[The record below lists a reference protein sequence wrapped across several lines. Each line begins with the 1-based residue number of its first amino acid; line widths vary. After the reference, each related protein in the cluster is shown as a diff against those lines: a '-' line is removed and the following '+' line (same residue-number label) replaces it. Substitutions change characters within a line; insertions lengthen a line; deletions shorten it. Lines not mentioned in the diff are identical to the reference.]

1 MEVSKHN
8 KKGGD
13 GMLNK
18 LIKLLEVKKLIA
30 LVVVVVFC
38 IMSLRGDIDKNE
50 FMTVLTMIVSFY
62 FMQSSLRASVQE
74 NK

>member
-1 MEVSKHN
+1 MEVLKHN

-62 FMQSSLRASVQE
+62 FMQSSLRASVKD